1 MKQLKQRQNE
11 NTQIVVDDETYE
23 KAVLV
28 AQATSRTKGD
38 SSRKFVGTRSNSSI
52 AIHMEMKVVQ
62 EAIHFWHFILIH
74 LHGLTSTQHYPY
86 VGVEQSCRWNLV
98 QQRAHCDSHV
108 VGYTDS
114 QS

>member
-28 AQATSRTKGD
+28 AQATSRTRGD

-52 AIHMEMKVVQ
+52 AIHTEIKVVQ
-62 EAIHFWHFILIH
+62 EAIHSWHFILFIFM
-74 LHGLTSTQHYPY
+74 
-86 VGVEQSCRWNLV
+86 V
-98 QQRAHCDSHV
+98 
-108 VGYTDS
+108 
-114 QS
+114 